1 MFNRYCAAPIAPFH
15 LIVEL
20 AAVAMALWA
29 AAVEPNGLLL
39 WADCFLGWTL
49 LALAWIDVL
58 TMRLPDLLTLPLLV
72 VDLLVE
78 ALLSP
83 ENLLAHIWGAAVGCL
98 SFTIVAIGYRVLR
111 GRDGLGGGDA
121 KRLAVAGAWLGWAA
135 LPDVVFIAALL
146 GIAGA
151 IVSRARGHAIASTTA
166 LPFGPLRTIALWIV
180 DRASVRTG
188 DLRFS
193 GRIIS
198 CGSGAGISFAV
209 GAAKCRVFR
218 DGAVRICEFA

>member
-1 MFNRYCAAPIAPFH
+1 
-15 LIVEL
+15 
-20 AAVAMALWA
+20 MAF
-29 AAVEPNGLLL
+29 LL

-180 DRASVRTG
+180 RLYGPVIFDFRGGLSVVDQVLG
-188 DLRFS
+188 FLS
-193 GRIIS
+193 P
-198 CGSGAGISFAV
+198 
-209 GAAKCRVFR
+209 
-218 DGAVRICEFA
+218 

>member
-1 MFNRYCAAPIAPFH
+1 MAFCSGPIAS
-15 LIVEL
+15 
-20 AAVAMALWA
+20 W
-29 AAVEPNGLLL
+29 GGRC
-39 WADCFLGWTL
+39 WR
-49 LALAWIDVL
+49 WIDVL

-83 ENLLAHIWGAAVGCL
+83 ENLLAHIWGAAVGSL

-111 GRDGLGGGDA
+111 GRDGLGAAMRSDLQSRG
-121 KRLAVAGAWLGWAA
+121 LAWLGRVARRGVYRCPSWYCRRDSFTRSRTCHRLNHGFAVWAA
-135 LPDVVFIAALL
+135 SCDRVM
-146 GIAGA
+146 
-151 IVSRARGHAIASTTA
+151 
-166 LPFGPLRTIALWIV
+166 

-209 GAAKCRVFR
+209 AAAKCRVFR